1 LLNFDTRRQNDAL
14 LLTLNADGVD
24 RFVMKRGI
32 FTYIV
37 VAAFAAPVFAG
48 STVVDTKQVVP
59 PPPNIGTGFYCA
71 LDAGINAY
79 QTYRDNRAFDIS
91 AITGVAGDF
100 ATIDRLHKVG
110 FAGGL
115 KLGYVFG
122 TGVIRPTIEEDI
134 FYNGFQ
140 SSLRLQAFNAAGAT
154 IAGPVN
160 SNVNVNSVAFM
171 TNFLLRFAPGNQ
183 RFQPYIGA
191 GIGGYYGSI
200 GDVNLQ
206 VGQNFIPVYRS
217 RSTGNFAWQAVA
229 GADYYF
235 TRTVSGFA
243 EYKYLN
249 YNNLG
254 GGSNGQFGTTNL
266 GQSLVVFGVR
276 AHF

>member
-1 LLNFDTRRQNDAL
+1 
-14 LLTLNADGVD
+14 
-24 RFVMKRGI
+24 MKRKI
-32 FTYIV
+32 LSFIAL
-37 VAAFAAPVFAG
+37 AAFASPLFAG
-48 STVVDTKQVVP
+48 TPVVETKQVVP
-59 PPPNIGTGFYCA
+59 QPNIGTGFYCA

-79 QTYRDNRAFDIS
+79 QSYRDNRAFDIS
-91 AITGVAGDF
+91 GITGVAGDF
-100 ATIDRLHKVG
+100 LTVDRLHKVG
-110 FAGGL
+110 FVGGL

-122 TGVIRPTIEEDI
+122 TGVVRPTIEEDI

-140 SSLRLQAFNAAGAT
+140 SSLRLQAFNARGAL
-154 IAGPVN
+154 IAGPAN
-160 SNVNVNSVAFM
+160 TNVNVNSGAFM

-183 RFQPYIGA
+183 HFQPYFGV
-191 GIGGYYGSI
+191 GIGGYYGST

-206 VGQNFIPVYRS
+206 VGNTSFPIYRS
-217 RSTGNFAWQAVA
+217 RSTGNFAWQVLA

-235 TRTVSGFA
+235 TRTMSGFA

-254 GGSNGQFGTTNL
+254 GGTNGEFGTHNL

>member
-1 LLNFDTRRQNDAL
+1 MP
-14 LLTLNADGVD
+14 LLTPRERGVE

-32 FTYIV
+32 FTFV
-37 VAAFAAPVFAG
+37 VLAAFAAPVFAG

-59 PPPNIGTGFYCA
+59 PPPSIGTGFYCA
-71 LDAGINAY
+71 LDAGINAF
-79 QTYRDNRAFDIS
+79 QTYRDNRAFGIS
-91 AITGVAGDF
+91 DFTGVAGDF
-100 ATIDRLHKVG
+100 VNVDRLHKVG

-122 TGVIRPTIEEDI
+122 NGVIRPTIEEDV

-140 SSLRLQAFNAAGAT
+140 SSQRLQAFNAAGTT
-154 IAGPVN
+154 IAGPAN
-160 SNVNVNSVAFM
+160 TNVNVNSVAFM
-171 TNFLLRFAPGNQ
+171 TNFLIRFAPGNQ

-200 GDVNLQ
+200 GDVNIQ
-206 VGQNFIPVYRS
+206 VGPNFIPINRS
-217 RSTGNFAWQAVA
+217 RSNGNFAWQAVA
-229 GADYYF
+229 GTDYYF
-235 TRTVSGFA
+235 TRTLSGFA

-254 GGSNGQFGTTNL
+254 GGNNGQFGTTNL